1 MSWLGLVGK
10 NAVVTGGASGIGR
23 ATAVALLEA
32 GANVTIL
39 DYNATAVDKVTEELS
54 SSWPGLISGSS
65 VDVSSGS
72 LVSTFWDERGP
83 ADILCNCAGITKDGW
98 LTRMDESAW
107 DDVINVNLK
116 GTFLMT
122 QGFARQR
129 LATKTEEPYAGS
141 VVNIASLVRY

>member
-1 MSWLGLVGK
+1 
-10 NAVVTGGASGIGR
+10 
-23 ATAVALLEA
+23 
-32 GANVTIL
+32 
-39 DYNATAVDKVTEELS
+39 
-54 SSWPGLISGSS
+54 
-65 VDVSSGS
+65 
-72 LVSTFWDERGP
+72 
-83 ADILCNCAGITKDGW
+83 
-98 LTRMDESAW
+98 MDESAW